1 MSAGFN
7 NSKAPRFLRLLR
19 LGGQLAYSPSPQRKG
34 AMPNMDAKDLRNVAL
49 VGHSGSGKT
58 TLAEAALFSTKAT
71 TRMGSVTDGNT
82 VSDFEPEEVK
92 RGGSIQTS
100 LVSVIHGD
108 AKINFLDTP
117 GYDDFLGE
125 VVSALRVVEGAVIVV
140 AAPTGV
146 DVGTEKSWN
155 MCESSGIP
163 RMFVVNRMD
172 RENAN
177 FSRNVSDIQA
187 SFGRQCIP
195 FQIPLGDAQEF
206 KGVVSIIDP
215 PTDIPTEVAD
225 EVAAARERLIEAAA
239 ESDDELADRYLSG
252 EELSAEEVISGVR
265 TAVLAGEL
273 VPILATSSSPEA
285 IGITEFL
292 EMARSFLPSPIDGK
306 PSEISKGND
315 SAEYSSDSTAPL
327 AALVFKTMADPF
339 VGKLSV
345 FRVYQGTIKS
355 NSEVWNSNQEQAERI
370 GQLYLPKG
378 KIQDNVAEVTAGDIG
393 AIGKLNATITGDS
406 LTTRDAGLKFPQI
419 KQPVGYFRMAVSPAS
434 KDDLDKMSMALSR
447 IVEED
452 PTLQFSRDPSTSESL
467 ITGLGDAQIEVALEK
482 IKRKFGADLRV
493 KMPRVPYKE
502 TITRTANS
510 EYRHKK
516 QSGGHGQFGHVL
528 LRLEPQD
535 RDQGFEF
542 STEITG
548 GRVPKEYIPSV
559 EKGVNKALDEG
570 SLAGFP
576 LVDLKAVLYDGSYH
590 DVDSSGMSFEIASI
604 QALKQGLGDA
614 GPVLLEPVVKLSIT
628 VPDAYTG
635 EVISDIN
642 GKRGRILGMNPDDGA
657 TLIEAEVPLAEVQR
671 YAQDLRSV
679 SQGRGTY
686 TLEFDHYDQVPANL
700 EPKVIEDAKRAKE
713 EESV

>member
-1 MSAGFN
+1 
-7 NSKAPRFLRLLR
+7 
-19 LGGQLAYSPSPQRKG
+19 
-34 AMPNMDAKDLRNVAL
+34 MDAKDLRNVAL
-49 VGHSGSGKT
+49 LGHSGSGKT
-58 TLAEAALFSTKAT
+58 SLGEAALFITKAT
-71 TRMGSVTDGNT
+71 TRLGTISDGNT
-82 VSDFEPEEVK
+82 VSDFEPEEIK
-92 RGGSIQTS
+92 RGGSIQTT
-100 LVSVIHGD
+100 LISVVEGD

-146 DVGTEKSWN
+146 DVGTEKAWN
-155 MCESSGIP
+155 MCEASQIP
-163 RMFVVNRMD
+163 RMFVVNKMD
-172 RENAN
+172 RENAE
-177 FSRNVSDIQA
+177 FSKNVSDIQA

-195 FQIPLGDAQEF
+195 FQVPLGNAQDF
-206 KGVVSIIDP
+206 KGVVSIVDP
-215 PTDIPTEVAD
+215 PAVIPAEIAE

-252 EELSAEEVISGVR
+252 EELSAEEVIAGVR

-273 VPILATSSSPEA
+273 VPILATASAPQGV
-285 IGITEFL
+285 GIEEFL
-292 EMARSFLPSPIDGK
+292 ETTRSFLPSPLDGK
-306 PSEISKGND
+306 KVDVTKDGNA
-315 SAEYSSDSTAPL
+315 AEYAVDPAGPL
-327 AALVFKTMADPF
+327 AAFIFKTTADPF

-345 FRVYQGTIKS
+345 FRVYQGTVKS
-355 NSEVWNSNQEQAERI
+355 NSEIWNSNREQSERI

-378 KIQDNVAEVTAGDIG
+378 KSQENVSEITAGDIG
-393 AIGKLNATITGDS
+393 AIGKLSASLTGDTMS
-406 LTTRDAGLKFPQI
+406 TRDNAVKFPQI
-419 KQPVGYFRMAVSPAS
+419 KQPVGYFRMAVTPAS

-452 PTLQFSRDPSTSESL
+452 PTLQFSRDPGTSESL
-467 ITGLGDAQIEVALEK
+467 ITGLGDAQIDIALER

-493 KMPRVPYKE
+493 KMPRVPYRE
-502 TITRTANS
+502 TITKITKS

-516 QSGGHGQFGHVL
+516 QSGGHGQFGHVI
-528 LRLEPQD
+528 LRLEPQE
-535 RDQGFEF
+535 RNLGFAF
-542 STEITG
+542 TTEITG
-548 GRVPKEYIPSV
+548 GKIPKEYIPSV
-559 EKGVNKALDEG
+559 EKGVTKALDEG

-576 LVDLKAVLYDGSYH
+576 LVDLKAVLYDGSFH

-604 QALKQGLGDA
+604 QALKQGIGDA
-614 GPVLLEPVVKLSIT
+614 GPVLLEPVVKLSVT

-635 EVISDIN
+635 EVISDLN
-642 GKRGRILGMNPDDGA
+642 GKRGRILGMNPDDGV

-686 TLEFDHYDQVPANL
+686 SLEFDHYDQVPANL

-713 EESV
+713 ESI